1 MTDYF
6 QFTLSSPDLIA
17 LMTDNVEFF
26 FLGKMAAGK
35 STLTRNW
42 AVRGNA
48 VLLVQDD
55 FLNALF
61 PGEIT
66 DIPAFVDR

>member
-1 MTDYF
+1 MNT
-6 QFTLSSPDLIA
+6 SAKLI
-17 LMTDNVEFF
+17 F

-35 STLTRNW
+35 STLTRNL

-48 VLLVQDD
+48 FLLVQDD

-61 PGEIT
+61 AGEIT
-66 DIPAFVDR
+66 DIPDFVNLWSPVIPAI